1 MELENVTVDT
11 TDDYGAGEEVQD
23 TSQLTQADDDNF
35 LDGLEFGDEVTEEDY
50 ADTELTD
57 EVADEPTEETDEP
70 VPPVPQA
77 PPEAPVYKV
86 KHLGQEIELTQEQL
100 IINAQK
106 GLDYDRIRTD
116 RDTIKNSKQLKLI
129 QDLAKESGYDNVDE
143 FVDEFYNN
151 LEQSKIQNRA
161 DQLVM
166 ERGIDFEVA
175 VEMAEMEI
183 ENERLKTVQV
193 KPVTYEAP
201 VNPMVSG
208 FEELFK
214 KHPEIKTQYAGYDDL
229 PMEFRAKIS
238 QGDDPVNAWTQY
250 IIDTKDKQLQEAHQA
265 LIALQNNNKNRQKA
279 TQSVKD
285 SSYKKETDDFL
296 KGLFG

>member
-70 VPPVPQA
+70 VPPVP
-77 PPEAPVYKV
+77 PEAPVYKV

-100 IINAQK
+100 IVNAQK

-161 DQLVM
+161 DQLAM
-166 ERGIDFEVA
+166 ERGIDFDVA

-250 IIDTKDKQLQEAHQA
+250 IIDTKDKQLQEANQA

-285 SSYKKETDDFL
+285 SADKKETDDFL

>member
-11 TDDYGAGEEVQD
+11 TDDYGTSEEVQD

-35 LDGLEFGDEVTEEDY
+35 LDGLEFGDEVTEDDY
-50 ADTELTD
+50 ADTESTD
-57 EVADEPTEETDEP
+57 EVADEPTEETDE
-70 VPPVPQA
+70 PVPQA

-100 IINAQK
+100 IVNAQK
-106 GLDYDRIRTD
+106 GLDYDRIRAD

-166 ERGIDFEVA
+166 ERGIDLDVA

-285 SSYKKETDDFL
+285 SADKKETDDFL

>member
-11 TDDYGAGEEVQD
+11 TDDYGTSEEVQD

-35 LDGLEFGDEVTEEDY
+35 LDGLEFGDEVTEDDY

-57 EVADEPTEETDEP
+57 EVADEPTKETDD
-70 VPPVPQA
+70 PVPQA

-166 ERGIDFEVA
+166 ERGIDLDVA

-285 SSYKKETDDFL
+285 SADKKETDDFL

>member
-57 EVADEPTEETDEP
+57 EVADEPTEETDE
-70 VPPVPQA
+70 PVPQA

-166 ERGIDFEVA
+166 ERGIDLDVA

-285 SSYKKETDDFL
+285 SADKKETDDFL